1 MTHNVVAIKLLSATT
16 IVIAN
21 IKSYIYYYYY
31 FGHISATTFGV
42 VIEKLP
48 FATTIVVANIKID
61 LRQQYRH

>member
-1 MTHNVVAIKLLSATT
+1 MTHNVVAIKLLSTTT

-21 IKSYIYYYYY
+21 IKSYIYYYY